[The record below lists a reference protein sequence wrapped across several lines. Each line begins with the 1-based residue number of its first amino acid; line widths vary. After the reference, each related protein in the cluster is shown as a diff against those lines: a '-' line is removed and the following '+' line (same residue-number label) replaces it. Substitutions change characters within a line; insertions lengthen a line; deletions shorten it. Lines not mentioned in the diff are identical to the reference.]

1 MPRRRSRSKKAGQA
15 FGSSPPVGGPP
26 QPAPSAPPPPPPPP
40 PPAQG
45 NSGWGDWFKSKPTD
59 PNAPKKTWGSYV
71 GLGGRR
77 RSVKGSR
84 SKSRRGRLNYTTK
97 RSSTMFNRRG
107 HRQRRSSRGVKRRP
121 FSKGGR
127 RSSRRRQK
135 GGQ

>member
-1 MPRRRSRSKKAGQA
+1 MS
-15 FGSSPPVGGPP
+15 
-26 QPAPSAPPPPPPPP
+26 PPPPPPPP
-40 PPAQG
+40 PREPGAG
-45 NSGWGDWFKSKPTD
+45 SPGGMFDFLKGKPKD
-59 PNAPKKTWGSYV
+59 PNAPKKTGV
-71 GLGGRR
+71 MGFLGMGGRRR

-97 RSSTMFNRRG
+97 GSSTMFNRRG

-127 RSSRRRQK
+127 RRSRRRQR